1 MNKQR
6 KKMYEI
12 KSAILGFEEYQCLSI
27 EKFDA
32 YLATIVFEKNI
43 SINII
48 NSKYLNNVDFE
59 LNDDFL
65 KVLNLS
71 CENNF
76 EIYYTTVIQ
85 SPIKDSVVNL
95 GSPIIINEKEKL
107 IGQFVSQDSDLFTVP
122 KLSELSTLLK
132 P

>member
-1 MNKQR
+1 
-6 KKMYEI
+6 MYEI
-12 KSAILGFEEYQCLSI
+12 KSEILGFEKYQSLSI
-27 EKFDA
+27 EKFDE

-65 KVLNLS
+65 KILNLS
-71 CENNF
+71 CENDF

-95 GSPIIINEKEKL
+95 GSPIIINEEKKF